1 MKTIYIQ
8 PVIGTLF
15 AIIGIL
21 FGLIAN
27 RIADRGNS
35 LTRRVHFKLALVFLM
50 VGIGLWIWYL
60 I

>member
-21 FGLIAN
+21 FGLIAHKQ
-27 RIADRGNS
+27 ADKGNS
-35 LTRRVHFKLALVFLM
+35 IAGRVRFKLALVFLM